1 MTLLLTPGI
10 RVNEEEGYAE
20 EKNQRSNLVMHS

>member
-1 MTLLLTPGI
+1 MLLTPGI

-20 EKNQRSNLVMHS
+20 EKNQRSNLVIHS